1 MNGDGTWDGDGPF
14 ALGERAGHPFVRVG
28 PPARDTSESP
38 LVVVTGLNDPLL
50 RVTDTLWFASVVGSL
65 GVRLRHRGYPG
76 PVYLTSRPA
85 GLPTGATTREMGAA
99 LARFLDGFDRP
110 TTLLGVSMG
119 GFVAHHCA
127 VDSPEQVDRL
137 VLGLAATRLS
147 EHGRARVEQWREW
160 AAREEWGRIY
170 RAGCDAVAVGPL
182 RWAMRAATYPH
193 DRLTGYPPA
202 GIDFDVSAVACLDHD
217 ASERVPPVPTLVV
230 GGTNDPFFTVAEF
243 ERTAGL
249 LDAPFERLD
258 GLGHEAVVCA
268 GERFDRAVLSF
279 LNESGCA
286 PRSSKRQ
293 R

>member
-1 MNGDGTWDGDGPF
+1 MNDDAWDEDGPF
-14 ALGERAGHPFVRVG
+14 ALGRRADHPFVRVG
-28 PPARDTSESP
+28 PPARDVEASP

-50 RVTDTLWFASVVGSL
+50 RVTDTLWFAGCVASL

-85 GLPTGATTREMGAA
+85 GLPAGHTTRAMGAD
-99 LARFLDGFDRP
+99 LARFLAGFDRP
-110 TTLLGVSMG
+110 ANLLGVSMG

-127 VDSPEQVDRL
+127 VDFPDRVERL
-137 VLGLAATRLS
+137 VLGLAAARLS
-147 EHGRARVEQWREW
+147 AHGRARVERWREW
-160 AAREEWGRIY
+160 AARGEWGRIY

-182 RWAMRAATYPH
+182 RVAMRAATYPY

-202 GIDFDVSAVACLDHD
+202 GLDFDVSAVACLGHD

-230 GGTNDPFFTVAEF
+230 GGTEDPFFTAAEF
-243 ERTAGL
+243 ERTARPLG
-249 LDAPFERLD
+249 APFERLD

-268 GERFDRAVLSF
+268 GERFDRPVLSF
-279 LNESGCA
+279 LTGPA
-286 PRSSKRQ
+286 RTGRPSKRQ